1 MKKVLSR
8 LCRPRIPR
16 RAVLICCAVFFPVVA
31 LPQNQALEQQ
41 ARSGKQALA
50 AKAYDQAFQAFD
62 EGRVAAQAAGDRKWE
77 ADFLFYM
84 GLVRQQQSAEPG
96 GAPDAVRPTQQE
108 AAGWYRRMLDLRP
121 DSGAALNNLA
131 QVYSELG
138 QKEEAAK
145 LLENAVALRDS
156 REAFYSLNLA
166 DLLSST
172 GDPKRAI
179 DYYKRALKE
188 YPEDTRA
195 HLSLVKAYVALNT
208 PDLLPYLW
216 ALVEKGLVMRAQESA
231 LSALPA
237 VKWRAREKEELLAVV
252 VVSLGK
258 QFYDPSQF
266 PKTEAASS
274 LAKLARD
281 EAVGGGAAEILNL
294 HQLRGPNPSA
304 FPWWARR
311 GDPYQEPPRGVWPR
325 DGFRMLIRS
334 LGAWHQQAGNAR
346 QAEAYYLLAVG
357 LVPEQPD
364 PEAVLQLAD
373 LYSAGKDL
381 LRLEAMTEQYATAL
395 FLGKKL
401 AYRGSHLEKIYKYHR
416 ALGVVYAHL
425 GRWGSGATPTS
436 AIFQLE
442 HAQSIAEQFNQQAV
456 QQGRTERL
464 SVEPRMLKL
473 LADGYDANKMSR
485 AASRT
490 RLELAERYEKE
501 GDTQAARAALKTI
514 EEKGSVRGFS
524 TFDKQRYSELMRR
537 LPR

>member
-1 MKKVLSR
+1 MKKVLSM
-8 LCRPRIPR
+8 LCRPCIPR
-16 RAVLICCAVFFPVVA
+16 RAVLMCCAVFFSVVA
-31 LPQNQALEQQ
+31 LPQDQALDRL

-77 ADFLFYM
+77 ADFLFYL

-96 GAPDAVRPTQQE
+96 GAPDRVRPTKQE
-108 AAGWYRRMLDLRP
+108 AASWYQGMLKLRP

-145 LLENAVALRDS
+145 LLGKAVDLRDS
-156 REAFYSLNLA
+156 RQAFYTLNLA

-179 DYYKRALKE
+179 DYYKRVVKE
-188 YPEDTRA
+188 NPEDTRA

-216 ALVEKGLVMRAQESA
+216 ELVEKGLVVRAQESA
-231 LSALPA
+231 LSALPT
-237 VKWRAREKEELLAVV
+237 VKWPAREKEELLTIVA
-252 VVSLGK
+252 VSLGR

-266 PKTEAASS
+266 QKTEAASS
-274 LAKLARD
+274 LAKLAQD

-294 HQLRGPNPSA
+294 HQLRGPDPSA

-325 DGFRMLIRS
+325 DGFQVLIRS
-334 LGAWHQQAGNAR
+334 LGAWHQQAGNPR
-346 QAEAYYLLAVG
+346 QAEVYYFLAAG
-357 LVPEQPD
+357 LDPQQPD

-373 LYSAGKDL
+373 LYSAARDL
-381 LRLEAMTEQYATAL
+381 RRLEAMTEQYAGAL

-401 AYRGSHLEKIYKYHR
+401 AYRGSHLEKIYKYHC

-425 GRWGSGATPTS
+425 GRWGNSATPTS

-442 HAQSIAEQFNQQAV
+442 HARSIAEQFNQQAAR
-456 QQGRTERL
+456 QGQTQLL
-464 SVEPRMLKL
+464 SVEPRMLNF
-473 LADGYDANKMSR
+473 LANGYDANKMSR

-490 RLELAERYEKE
+490 RLELAERYEQE
-501 GDTQAARAALKTI
+501 GDTQAARAAVKII
-514 EEKGSVRGFS
+514 EEKGSVQGFS
-524 TFDKQRYSELMRR
+524 TYDKQRYSDLVRR